1 MKTVYM
7 IYDRDIGST
16 GIFFDD
22 EKTAQKYCQLR
33 NDKYS
38 INGSA
43 ANSFTYVKQNMYKSM
58 QDYKMENKEEYKQ
71 YLQDAIM
78 GLKEN
83 IKSIE
88 LNQHVFSIK
97 LNDDF
102 YFRSDLLGLRTLLRI
117 VNEGKF
123 QEDTYRAQTYGYET
137 MFGWHEG
144 KTRKVNCD
152 DLIVIEKGYERIKKD
167 FDNMKLRLKD
177 YKKEYIALAC
187 EDKNKQTDL
196 SDEKELTK

>member
-1 MKTVYM
+1 
-7 IYDRDIGST
+7 
-16 GIFFDD
+16 
-22 EKTAQKYCQLR
+22 
-33 NDKYS
+33 
-38 INGSA
+38 
-43 ANSFTYVKQNMYKSM
+43 
-58 QDYKMENKEEYKQ
+58 
-71 YLQDAIM
+71 M